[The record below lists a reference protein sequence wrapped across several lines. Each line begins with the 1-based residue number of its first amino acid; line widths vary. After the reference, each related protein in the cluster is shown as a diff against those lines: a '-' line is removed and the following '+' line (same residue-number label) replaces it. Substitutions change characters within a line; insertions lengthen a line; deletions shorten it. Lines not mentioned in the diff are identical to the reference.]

1 LRQRSKQITF
11 GNLTLKFKNNMKA
24 VIFLAKAFNAIMGTS
39 VGVAV
44 AFALYKVLT
53 GQTGGMS
60 I

>member
-1 LRQRSKQITF
+1 
-11 GNLTLKFKNNMKA
+11 MKA
-24 VIFLAKAFNAIMGTS
+24 VIFLAKAFNVIMGTS

-44 AFALYKVLT
+44 AFALYKVAT

>member
-1 LRQRSKQITF
+1 
-11 GNLTLKFKNNMKA
+11 MKA
-24 VIFLAKAFNAIMGTS
+24 VIFLAKAFNLIMGTS
-39 VGVAV
+39 VGIAV